1 MSGSITAN
9 ALRPTHSRRLT
20 VLVGLLALSALSLG
34 YWRLTK
40 DSLPRIGAITT
51 VTELKSGLSFR
62 ARVDTGAQYCSIHCQ
77 QVEVPQATDDPLAHV
92 GKNIRFLIAN
102 SAGET
107 AWVEAKLADHSAVRN
122 SSSTGSRYMVYLP
135 LRIEGV
141 EDTVLVTLNDRTSMR
156 FPFLVGRNL
165 LHGKFAVDVRHNAH
179 LAP

>member
-9 ALRPTHSRRLT
+9 VPRPTHSRRLT
-20 VLVGLLALSALSLG
+20 VLLGLLALALSLG
-34 YWRLTK
+34 YWRLTS
-40 DSLPRIGAITT
+40 DSLPSIGAITT
-51 VTELKSGLSFR
+51 VTELNSGLSFK
-62 ARVDTGAQYCSIHCQ
+62 ARVDTGADYCSIHCQ
-77 QVEVPQATDDPLAHV
+77 QVEVPEATDDPLAHV

-107 AWVEAKLADHSAVRN
+107 AWVVAKLADHSAIRN
-122 SSSTGSRYMVYLP
+122 ATSTGRRYMVYLP

-165 LHGKFAVDVRHNAH
+165 LHDRFTVDVRHNADV
-179 LAP
+179 AP